1 MDKDFIDIIGHEK
14 EEFHPEKF
22 NTDFNFVG
30 NILARANEL
39 KFNFNRYKETSADQL
54 FMSCLCYVANNI
66 SRSRAFNMDLYG
78 SDYMPPEIK
87 FRIYEKWQKDSSFE
101 PPKTLSD
108 AFVQV
113 YSPSEVSAYVSNI
126 LKISKEEHSSLLTPH
141 VTFDHDRQITG
152 GRVLE
157 RAKVEST
164 FSEDVVSLSLE
175 MQEAHK
181 AEIIEWLCSD
191 TKEDLILDHDF
202 GRKVGHGIDLNFC
215 KYETQSARM
224 IMQKDSQSDR
234 KEIHI
239 LGCIGKTFFP
249 DILKGEM
256 TMERIPSRQLT
267 KFDAAASH
275 IKFPLYRTFAL
286 MKDCLYDNANV
297 QLYYSEIGK
306 LSMVMEMPEGKLT
319 GTLSIFEDGLRL
331 EFSDKSSR
339 QEYTMQQLE
348 MFDQIYKSNYS
359 HFFKELERCY
369 EQQEKIGNKWFDD
382 VITEK
387 ELPEVTFDFQDPR

>member
-1 MDKDFIDIIGHEK
+1 MDKDFINIIGHEK

-141 VTFDHDRQITG
+141 VTFDHDRQITIDKMNCILSG
-152 GRVLE
+152 KKKKE
-157 RAKVEST
+157 YTET
-164 FSEDVVSLSLE
+164 IDNINSEDVFQLLDGFSTGSPSMILVANSIRLIFKTLLTNGKERLARRLHSITLMSLSL
-175 MQEAHK
+175 
-181 AEIIEWLCSD
+181 
-191 TKEDLILDHDF
+191 
-202 GRKVGHGIDLNFC
+202 
-215 KYETQSARM
+215 ARN
-224 IMQKDSQSDR
+224 
-234 KEIHI
+234 
-239 LGCIGKTFFP
+239 C
-249 DILKGEM
+249 ILKG
-256 TMERIPSRQLT
+256 
-267 KFDAAASH
+267 
-275 IKFPLYRTFAL
+275 PLMCNSLAI
-286 MKDCLYDNANV
+286 CL
-297 QLYYSEIGK
+297 EI
-306 LSMVMEMPEGKLT
+306 
-319 GTLSIFEDGLRL
+319 
-331 EFSDKSSR
+331 
-339 QEYTMQQLE
+339 
-348 MFDQIYKSNYS
+348 
-359 HFFKELERCY
+359 FFMRRA
-369 EQQEKIGNKWFDD
+369 
-382 VITEK
+382 VST
-387 ELPEVTFDFQDPR
+387 